1 MQIKFTKKAQ
11 QAIEEAR
18 KSAAELGQGYVPGNC
33 QATTLPGLLG
43 DFIPRR

>member
-18 KSAAELGQGYVPGNC
+18 KSAAELGQGYVGSEHLRLYSN
-33 QATTLPGLLG
+33 
-43 DFIPRR
+43 RM